1 MLILQAHT
9 GPLQRDGQEA
19 GQQSLGPEHHQVLR
33 EQQERVVRAGTFSGE
48 TWKSASGPTAGRG
61 FFSPEQVPNLGPIPG
76 LSHGGGDEAAARARV
91 RCVGLHRR
99 LGRLLPDLCGK
110 GGQAQDYLFAQSG
123 QVCLL
128 QDSHGKPA
136 VQLHLAEGERRG
148 DQGTPRCL
156 QAGG

>member
-99 LGRLLPDLCGK
+99 LGRLLPDLCGTRLSFCSVRA
-110 GGQAQDYLFAQSG
+110 GMSSARQSWETG
-123 QVCLL
+123 C
-128 QDSHGKPA
+128 PA
-136 VQLHLAEGERRG
+136 
-148 DQGTPRCL
+148 TP
-156 QAGG
+156 G